1 MPREGGASS
10 NDGLA
15 IAGSPASR
23 AMTAEDKIGAERF
36 GETNPS
42 AWTAL

>member
-1 MPREGGASS
+1 MTVWRLLDRP
-10 NDGLA
+10 L
-15 IAGSPASR
+15 SR